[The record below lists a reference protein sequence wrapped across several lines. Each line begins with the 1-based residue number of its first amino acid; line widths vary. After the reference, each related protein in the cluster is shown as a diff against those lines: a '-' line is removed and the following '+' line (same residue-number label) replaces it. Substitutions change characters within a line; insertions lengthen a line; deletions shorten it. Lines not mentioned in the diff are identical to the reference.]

1 MRRFWN
7 SQASSH
13 RNRCAGSRCTRDQRE
28 ELEETDVKCGLV
40 TDLGYFLYAEF
51 RVLVAVLEGNKNNT
65 VDDEHRR
72 YHIWIIEI
80 LVKHFVKQDSDHGSR
95 KAGDDDL
102 KP

>member
-1 MRRFWN
+1 M
-7 SQASSH
+7 
-13 RNRCAGSRCTRDQRE
+13 
-28 ELEETDVKCGLV
+28 
-40 TDLGYFLYAEF
+40 
-51 RVLVAVLEGNKNNT
+51 LVAVLEGNKNNT

-72 YHIWIIEI
+72 YHIWIVEI